1 VSKRVPK
8 ANVAKAKPSRGSVG
22 VGVKSNKKNKRVL
35 PHVVEVVGREKR
47 KHYDESL
54 AREQA
59 NKSAMSQGL
68 LRSMTE
74 NHRRH
79 NGNQA
84 SEHLGRDSEEEDEED
99 EDATTQGLRVLGKGK
114 QKKRRVRDEEV
125 EEDEDADLRGLG
137 KGKQKKRRVEREVV
151 VTQRKPKTLNR
162 NREAQNDREGGSKKK
177 SGGSSSDVQG
187 KGKRVR
193 ESVAHAPHIGSREAQ
208 NDSEGGTKK
217 RKTSGGSSRDV
228 QGKGKMVRESVAH
241 APHIGHGGMARAER
255 IGWGGHETEWLIRGF
270 LAYAGQYQMWK
281 KVLNDPFYSRH
292 LGETRTGDKLSVK
305 FGNLFKTN
313 KLVSARVQVY
323 FAEKAR
329 LQLIADAAIAALAL
343 PVVQA
348 VHLEQQVEN
357 VDGNEEEE
365 EEENSNDSE
374 EDEDD
379 DESHG
384 GEEETIELDE
394 EEEEDGFRV

>member
-151 VTQRKPKTLNR
+151 VTQRKPKTLNG
-162 NREAQNDREGGSKKK
+162 NSGSSSSSSSSREPQNDREGGSKKK

-187 KGKRVR
+187 KGKR
-193 ESVAHAPHIGSREAQ
+193 
-208 NDSEGGTKK
+208 
-217 RKTSGGSSRDV
+217 
-228 QGKGKMVRESVAH
+228 VRESVAH